1 MVVVDT
7 SVVIDHLRRPPEES
21 ILIKLIED
29 NMEETFGISVVSV
42 QELYVG
48 RSTKDEAKERQLL
61 STLGSLEILSYNL
74 EVAKLAGMIARD
86 SKDLVDFADAAIAA
100 TTIAAGGKLFTL
112 NKKHFKG
119 ILNLSLFNI

>member
-1 MVVVDT
+1 
-7 SVVIDHLRRPPEES
+7 
-21 ILIKLIED
+21 
-29 NMEETFGISVVSV
+29 MEETFGISVVSV